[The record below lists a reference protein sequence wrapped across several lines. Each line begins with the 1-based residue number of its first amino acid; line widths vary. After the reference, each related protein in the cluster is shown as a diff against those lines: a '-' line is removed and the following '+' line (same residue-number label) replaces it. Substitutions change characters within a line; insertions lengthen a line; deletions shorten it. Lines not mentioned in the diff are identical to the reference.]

1 MMRLAHPAALSLG
14 VIALLLLLIWLLRRR
29 WQRYPFPQ
37 PGGSASRRILQP
49 GMVTVMAGIL
59 AATALIPLALALA
72 RPQEVLSRSIEHA
85 QGVDMAVVLDVS
97 GSMAALD
104 FQPTDRLEV
113 AKKTISHFLDQRP
126 HDRIALVVFAGAAVT
141 LCPLTLDHDVAAQLL
156 DSVRIGALPDGT
168 AIGMG
173 LGTAVNR
180 LRKSQAKSK
189 VIILVTD
196 GANNAGQLDPM
207 TATGL
212 AAEEGI
218 TVHTIL
224 VGKGGKVPMPVH
236 YRDPMTGR
244 EMVQTRLV
252 EVETNPEL
260 LAEISRKTGGL
271 SFRARDPKA
280 LEEVFTRIDSLEKTE
295 FKSTR
300 LVKYREKFEV
310 SALVSLLI
318 LLAALCLEV
327 FFGGTPW

>member
-1 MMRLAHPAALSLG
+1 MMRVAHPAALSL
-14 VIALLLLLIWLLRRR
+14 VLVALALLLIWLLRRR
-29 WQRYPFPQ
+29 WQRYPFPIAGASPSQ
-37 PGGSASRRILQP
+37 SRLRPGIA
-49 GMVTVMAGIL
+49 TAAAGVL
-59 AATALIPLALALA
+59 AASALIPLALALA

-85 QGVDMAVVLDVS
+85 EGVDMAVVLDVS

-113 AKKTISHFLDQRP
+113 AKKTITHFLQKRP

-156 DSVRIGALPDGT
+156 EGVKIGALPDGT

-180 LRKSQAKSK
+180 LRHSKASSK
-189 VIILVTD
+189 VVVLVTD

-207 TATGL
+207 TAAGL
-212 AAEEGI
+212 AADEGI

-244 EMVQTRLV
+244 EMVQIRQV

-260 LAEISRKTGGL
+260 LAEISRKTGGM
-271 SFRARDPKA
+271 SFRARDPKVLA
-280 LEEVFTRIDSLEKTE
+280 EVFRKIDSLEKTE

-300 LVKYREKFEV
+300 LIKYREKFEI
-310 SALVSLLI
+310 SALTALL
-318 LLAALCLEV
+318 LLLMAIGLEI
-327 FFGGTPW
+327 FLGGTPW

>member
-1 MMRLAHPAALSLG
+1 MMRFAFPAALGL
-14 VIALLLLLIWLLRRR
+14 ALVGLVVLSIWLLRRR

-37 PGGSASRRILQP
+37 AGYSSSKSRVRPGIA
-49 GMVTVMAGIL
+49 TL
-59 AATALIPLALALA
+59 AAGVLAAGATIPLALALA

-85 QGVDMAVVLDVS
+85 EGVDMAVVLDVS

-113 AKKTISHFLDQRP
+113 AKNTIRDFLTQRP

-141 LCPLTLDHDVAAQLL
+141 LCPLTLDHDVAGQLL
-156 DSVRIGALPDGT
+156 DRVKIGALPDGT

-180 LRKSQAKSK
+180 LRSSKAKSK

-212 AAEEGI
+212 AADEGI

-224 VGKGGKVPMPVH
+224 VGKGGQVPMPVH

-244 EMVQTRLV
+244 EIVQIRPV

-260 LAEISRKTGGL
+260 LAEISRKTQGM
-271 SFRARDPKA
+271 SFRARDPKS
-280 LEEVFTRIDSLEKTE
+280 LEEVFGKIDQLEKTE

-300 LVKYREKFEV
+300 LVKYREKFET
-310 SALVSLLI
+310 SALVALLLLLFAISLESFL
-318 LLAALCLEV
+318 
-327 FFGGTPW
+327 GGTPW